1 MNLGLILLKA
11 NVLGVITL
19 KELDWVTNNQEQ
31 FSRLD
36 MALAL
41 KIGRLIDTG
50 FIEIDCGQT
59 V

>member
-1 MNLGLILLKA
+1 MNLGLILLKV
-11 NVLGVITL
+11 NVLGAITL
-19 KELDWVTNNQEQ
+19 KELDWVTNNQSQ

-50 FIEIDCGQT
+50 FIEIDCRQT